1 MHVVLLETA
10 SIRGFDIVAEL
21 ADDGIEVS
29 FVTERLDA
37 YRGKPG
43 FELISRAARVVEV
56 PELAGCQDLATLLH
70 GRLGPHRPDGVIC
83 RDEVHLHSAALLA
96 RDLGLPH
103 ESLQAARLLGDK
115 GAVRERLGK
124 AGIGSLRWRRAVTE
138 EEGLA
143 AVEEIGLP
151 CVVKPT
157 AGGWSVGVTVAWTR
171 EQAAGA
177 LAEVLGVPLGP
188 GGEPPVA
195 LVEEYAVGRH
205 VSAELLVQDGRTVV
219 LGFAERLPA
228 PAGTTA
234 ELGGHFPARFEGLGA
249 ARRFVLDAVEALG
262 IRASALHVE
271 LLMTPTG
278 PELIEVNG
286 RIAGHVVTRQMSL
299 ALGRSIARDLVALA
313 TGTPVADE
321 APPVATVALHTL
333 WSETGG
339 VVRGAVPTPAE
350 LPAGVIDC
358 QVGVGAGDRV
368 PVLAT
373 NHDRFGYVM
382 VTGAD
387 AEQAATAAAEAAER
401 VRESLRLEPA
411 GTGSGSGTDFGSGTD
426 SDSGTF
432 AVAAPAAG
440 GEHLVLL
447 LDGDDPV
454 ERIVT
459 AAGAVTARLTVLRR
473 DELTFE
479 EARSAFRRA
488 HARHPVAG
496 VLSWSAAYE
505 TEARNLRRLAQ
516 AGPSGDPA
524 EPAQLAEPGL
534 EELELEE
541 LGLEELGLEEL
552 GLEELGL
559 EELGLDG
566 LEEPGLEEP
575 AFVRDPVHTVLAVA
589 HGRRVDVLAVV
600 DESEDQGPGA
610 EGTERRMTAGAV
622 PEPLAARAERA
633 VRDAAVEGPARV
645 VFGGDGQEPLVLAGF
660 DERVLDLYDAVHRRS
675 LVTAAAR
682 SALGRPVGADLPDAG
697 RTALQRILSSASG
710 RFRIVAATM
719 AEELYDWPELA
730 RARTPLGRRGTHTG
744 PAPRLLYTVAARS
757 NVAAERAAD
766 RIERS
771 LVWRTEPADRTHVLL
786 LDRIGPSVWTRDD
799 GSPLLDP
806 DRFRVSM
813 LGSAARGEGAATDF
827 DVRTDVFD
835 EEAVRAFAGAVNALH
850 PVDRVA
856 TVSERLQ
863 EPAAALRKMFGAT
876 GDDPA
881 TARKFVD
888 KAVMKR
894 IARRAG
900 IRTADG
906 HLVHTPEDVTAVFGR
921 HGKVV
926 VKPRAGS
933 GSSGVSVLR
942 DFAQVERWVR
952 EEFQPGTHLCE
963 GFVDG
968 DMCHIDAVL
977 YEGDLVW
984 DVSRY
989 ETDTLSVARSE
1000 PLSSVTVADPA
1011 LRAEAH
1017 ELLGQVIDAWQ
1028 VRTGVLHLEAF
1039 VGPTGLTFC
1048 EVAARPGGAGIT
1060 EAFRATTG
1068 IDLDHAKICTDAG
1081 ADPRIGR
1088 RAPVAAYAGW
1098 TVHYTRGGTLL
1109 DFDDSAVAEDAYFR
1123 GVPYRIGDVVP
1134 AQRFSGSGVSTHVFA
1149 HDSHTEVKRLVARA
1163 EREVRLVLDPGPG
1176 PRRPGAGGAVR

>member
-1 MHVVLLETA
+1 M
-10 SIRGFDIVAEL
+10 
-21 ADDGIEVS
+21 ADEGIEVS

-43 FELISRAARVVEV
+43 FELIARAARVVEV
-56 PELAGCQDLATLLH
+56 PELAGCQDLAAKLH
-70 GRLGPHRPDGVIC
+70 DRLGPHRPDGIIC
-83 RDEVHLHSAALLA
+83 RDEVHLHSAALFA

-103 ESLQAARLLGDK
+103 ESLEAARLLGDK

-171 EQAAGA
+171 EDAARA

-228 PAGTTA
+228 PSGTTA

-313 TGTPVADE
+313 TGAPVADE

-333 WSETGG
+333 WSRTGG
-339 VVRGAVPTPAE
+339 IVRGAAPTPAE
-350 LPAGVIDC
+350 LPAGVVDC
-358 QVGVGAGDRV
+358 QVGVVAGDRV
-368 PVLAT
+368 PALAT

-387 AEQAATAAAEAAER
+387 AEQAAAAAAQAAER
-401 VRESLRLEPA
+401 VRESLRLEPLDGASASDVGPGA
-411 GTGSGSGTDFGSGTD
+411 G
-426 SDSGTF
+426 
-432 AVAAPAAG
+432 PAR

-447 LDGDDPV
+447 LGGDDPV

-473 DELTFE
+473 DELTFD
-479 EARSAFRRA
+479 EARNAFGRA

-496 VLSWSAAYE
+496 VLSWSDGYE
-505 TEARNLRRLAQ
+505 AEARILRRLAG
-516 AGPSGDPA
+516 AGADGAGGTGRSAEGAATADPVRG
-524 EPAQLAEPGL
+524 PARQAEPGAL
-534 EELELEE
+534 HELH
-541 LGLEELGLEEL
+541 
-552 GLEELGL
+552 
-559 EELGLDG
+559 
-566 LEEPGLEEP
+566 EPGEWREPDGLEEP
-575 AFVRDPVHTVLAVA
+575 AFVSDPVHTVLAVA
-589 HGRRVDVLAVV
+589 AGQRVDVLAVV
-600 DESEDQGPGA
+600 DESGDQGPGD

-622 PEPLAARAERA
+622 PGQLAARAVRA
-633 VRDAAVEGPARV
+633 VVAAGIEGPARV
-645 VFGGDGQEPLVLAGF
+645 VFGGGGQQPLVLAGF
-660 DERVLDLYDAVHRRS
+660 DEPALDLYDAVHRRS
-675 LVTAAAR
+675 LVTAAAE
-682 SALGRPVGADLPDAG
+682 SALGRPVRPALPDAG
-697 RTALQRILSSASG
+697 RTAVQRILPSGTG
-710 RFRIVAATM
+710 RFRIVAATV
-719 AEELYDWPELA
+719 AEDLYDWPELA
-730 RARTPLGRRGTHTG
+730 RAHTPLGRSGTHTG
-744 PAPRLLYTVAARS
+744 PAPRLRYTVAAGGAVR
-757 NVAAERAAD
+757 AEQAAD

-813 LGSAARGEGAATDF
+813 LGSAARDEGAATDF
-827 DVRTDVFD
+827 AARADVFD
-835 EEAVRAFAGAVNALH
+835 AEAVRVLAGAVNALH

-863 EPAAALRKMFGAT
+863 EPAAELRKMFGAA

-900 IRTADG
+900 IRTAEG
-906 HLVHTPEDVTAVFGR
+906 HLVHTPEDVVDLFGR
-921 HGKVV
+921 HGRVV

-933 GSSGVSVLR
+933 GSFGVSVLR
-942 DFAQVERWVR
+942 DAAQVERWLR

-977 YEGDLVW
+977 YEGDVVW

-989 ETDTLSVARSE
+989 RTDTLAVSRAE
-1000 PLSSVTVADPA
+1000 PLSSVTVADPV
-1011 LRAEAH
+1011 LRAAAH
-1017 ELLGQVIDAWQ
+1017 ELLGQVVDAWQ

-1039 VGPTGLTFC
+1039 VAEGGLTFC
-1048 EVAARPGGAGIT
+1048 EVAARPGGAGIS

-1081 ADPRIGR
+1081 ADPRAGR
-1088 RAPVAAYAGW
+1088 RAPVGAYAGW
-1098 TVHYTRGGTLL
+1098 TVHYTQGGRLL

-1123 GVPYRIGDVVP
+1123 GVAYRIGDVVP
-1134 AQRFSGSGVSTHVFA
+1134 AQRFSGSGVSTHVFT
-1149 HDSHTEVKRLVARA
+1149 HDSHAEVERLVARA
-1163 EREVRLVLDPGPG
+1163 ESEVRLVLDPGPQPPSG
-1176 PRRPGAGGAVR
+1176 PGAAGAVR

>member
-10 SIRGFDIVAEL
+10 SIRGFDIVAEM

-43 FELISRAARVVEV
+43 FELIARAARVVEV
-56 PELAGCQDLATLLH
+56 PELAGCQDLAARLD

-96 RDLGLPH
+96 RDLGLPY
-103 ESLQAARLLGDK
+103 ESLEAARLLGDK
-115 GAVRERLGK
+115 AAVRERLGK

-143 AVEEIGLP
+143 AVREIGLP

-157 AGGWSVGVTVAWTR
+157 AGGWSVGVTVAWTW

-205 VSAELLVQDGRTVV
+205 VSAELLVQDGRTVL
-219 LGFAERLPA
+219 LGFGERIPA

-333 WSETGG
+333 WSESDGI
-339 VVRGAVPTPAE
+339 VRGSVPELSE

-358 QVGVGAGDRV
+358 QVGVGPGDRV
-368 PVLAT
+368 PALAT
-373 NHDRFGYVM
+373 NHDRFGYLM
-382 VTGAD
+382 GRGAD
-387 AEQAATAAAEAAER
+387 AAQAAGVAAEAARR
-401 VRESLRLEPA
+401 VRESLRLEPVAPRGA
-411 GTGSGSGTDFGSGTD
+411 G
-426 SDSGTF
+426 
-432 AVAAPAAG
+432 AAPATG

-454 ERIVT
+454 ERIVG
-459 AAGAVTARLTVLRR
+459 AAGAVTGRLTVLRR

-479 EARSAFRRA
+479 EARAAFGRA

-505 TEARNLRRLAQ
+505 REARQLRRVA
-516 AGPSGDPA
+516 AGSAGAGAGA
-524 EPAQLAEPGL
+524 E
-534 EELELEE
+534 
-541 LGLEELGLEEL
+541 
-552 GLEELGL
+552 
-559 EELGLDG
+559 LDG
-566 LEEPGLEEP
+566 FAAAGGGTTGFAGAGWEGFGEGGGFGELEEP
-575 AFVRDPVHTVLAVA
+575 AYIGDPVHTVLAVA
-589 HGRRVDVLAVV
+589 GRGRVDALAVV
-600 DESEDQGPGA
+600 DESGDQGIGD
-610 EGTERRMTAGAV
+610 EGTERRMVAGAV
-622 PEPLAARAERA
+622 PERLA
-633 VRDAAVEGPARV
+633 VRAGDAVRAAGIEGPVRV
-645 VFGGDGQEPLVLAGF
+645 VFGAGGQEPHVLAGF
-660 DERVLDLYDAVHRRS
+660 DERVLDLYDAAHRRS
-675 LVTAAAR
+675 LVTAAAE
-682 SALGRPVGADLPDAG
+682 SALGRPVSAALPDAG
-697 RTALQRILSSASG
+697 RVAVQRFLPAGSG
-710 RFRIVAATM
+710 RFRIVAATV

-730 RARTPLGRRGTHTG
+730 SARTPLGRDGTHTG
-744 PAPRLLYTVAARS
+744 PAPRLVYTVAAPNTVRAEQ
-757 NVAAERAAD
+757 AAA

-799 GSPLLDP
+799 GTPLLDP
-806 DRFRVSM
+806 DRFRVSV
-813 LGSAARGEGAATDF
+813 LGSGAAHGRGAATDF
-827 DVRTDVFD
+827 AAHTDVFD
-835 EEAVRAFAGAVNALH
+835 QEAVRAFAGAVNALH

-863 EPAAALRKMFGAT
+863 EPAAALRKVFGAA

-906 HLVHTPEDVTAVFGR
+906 HLVHTPEDVTDLFAR

-926 VKPRAGS
+926 VKPRDGS
-933 GSSGVSVLR
+933 GSFGVSVLR
-942 DFAQVERWVR
+942 DAAQVERWVR
-952 EEFQPGTHLCE
+952 EEFRPGSHLCE
-963 GFVDG
+963 GFVSG

-977 YEGDLVW
+977 HEGDVVW

-989 ETDTLSVARSE
+989 ETDTLAVARSE

-1011 LRAEAH
+1011 VRAAAH
-1017 ELLGQVIDAWQ
+1017 ELLGRVIDAWQ

-1039 VGPTGLTFC
+1039 VDESGLTFC
-1048 EVAARPGGAGIT
+1048 EVAARPGGAGIA

-1068 IDLDHAKICTDAG
+1068 IDLDHAKILTDAG
-1081 ADPRIGR
+1081 VDPRIGR
-1088 RAPVAAYAGW
+1088 RAPAGAYAGW
-1098 TVHYTRGGTLL
+1098 TVHYTRGGMLL
-1109 DFDDSAVAEDAYFR
+1109 DFDDSAVEEDTYFR
-1123 GVPYRIGDVVP
+1123 SVPYRIGDVVP

-1149 HDSHTEVKRLVARA
+1149 HDSHAEVKRLVARA
-1163 EREVRLVLDPGPG
+1163 EREVRLVLRPEPGPVPG
-1176 PRRPGAGGAVR
+1176 PRAGTAGAVR